1 MVVGLAY
8 ISGGHMWDLV
18 YISGGHIWGLVYIS
32 GGHTIK
38 CLLQCPPF
46 IIGIMGGKNQA
57 DWVDS

>member
-1 MVVGLAY
+1 
-8 ISGGHMWDLV
+8 MWGLV
-18 YISGGHIWGLVYIS
+18 YISGGHMWGLVYIS

-38 CLLQCPPF
+38 YLLQCPPF